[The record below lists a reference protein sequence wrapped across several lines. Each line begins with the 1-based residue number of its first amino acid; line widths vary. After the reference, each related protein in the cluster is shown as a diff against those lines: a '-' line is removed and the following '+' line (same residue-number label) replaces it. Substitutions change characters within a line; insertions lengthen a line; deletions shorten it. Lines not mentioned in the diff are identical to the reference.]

1 MSAILKKRAPLALAV
16 ALAIFCAA
24 SPLAERRESHAASSS
39 VDKVVMAGD
48 PAPGGGTFSDFY
60 GWMLGSDGRVAFLA
74 ALSSGEKGIFVASVG
89 QNGGFEASAVAV
101 TGEPAPGGGTFSDFY
116 PPSINSAGMVAF
128 TAPSTG
134 IFVASPTPSGF
145 QVSRV
150 VIIGDADPLGGS
162 FRSFGPISLNDV
174 GDVGFTPGSGAGAI
188 YSASPNIVGGYDVRL
203 VDLSPFV
210 VCDSRLSLNNSHQVA
225 FLGGNSSGGCGAP
238 NYVIGLSSPNGTQ
251 GVAYYSNPPFILHF
265 GPPSL
270 NDARQ
275 VAFTG

>member
-1 MSAILKKRAPLALAV
+1 M
-16 ALAIFCAA
+16 
-24 SPLAERRESHAASSS
+24 
-39 VDKVVMAGD
+39 
-48 PAPGGGTFSDFY
+48 
-60 GWMLGSDGRVAFLA
+60 
-74 ALSSGEKGIFVASVG
+74 
-89 QNGGFEASAVAV
+89 EASRRLRWPSLESLLPV
-101 TGEPAPGGGTFSDFY
+101 GAPFQISTRRRSTRQAWLRS
-116 PPSINSAGMVAF
+116 PPPVPESSWPRRLHRVSKF
-128 TAPSTG
+128 LE
-134 IFVASPTPSGF
+134 
-145 QVSRV
+145 VSRV

-265 GPPSL
+265 
-270 NDARQ
+270 
-275 VAFTG
+275 